1 MKKKVLSLIL
11 AVTMVLSAIGCGGEV
26 EEQNPLVEEQ
36 STSVAEQNTPEPE
49 QSTPAAEQNTPEPEQ
64 NTPSVTVEEDSWA
77 VYWYL
82 CGSDLESGGGFATGD
97 LMELLEVT
105 LPENVT
111 VVIETGGSTVWQND
125 VIDATKLQRWV
136 YNTEG
141 LTLVDEQ
148 PSASMGEAQTLAD
161 FLSYAKTNFPAEKT
175 AVVFWNHGGGSVTGA
190 AFDELYGFDSLTLG
204 EMYAAFSSVWEPS
217 EETQPLELIGFDTCL
232 MATVDVAYTFYDIAK
247 YLVAS
252 EETEPANGWYYS
264 RWVGALAQNPTMDGA
279 ELGKTI
285 CDAYYE
291 GCVEV
296 GTQDNTTLSL
306 TDLSKV
312 GPLLEAYENFG
323 AEALTAACTDP
334 AFFSQFG
341 RVAAQSENYG
351 GNTKEQGYTNMV
363 DLGHMARQCTGFLPS
378 SQDVL
383 DALNDCVL
391 YQVGGQYRTEATG
404 LSCYYSYNGDVED
417 FNGYAGQGV
426 GQAFKYFY
434 SYELTGEL
442 DDTGME
448 YISEMNIEE
457 LPEIQN
463 LTTMGWDGIALDLD
477 DQGCAFMTL
486 GTEANNILAG
496 IGFALYYVDEEN
508 DVMMLLGTD
517 NDLIADWDNGVFTDN
532 FRGVWGSIDGNLV
545 YMELSF
551 EGEDYNLYSVPV
563 LINGEEFNLQVVYD
577 FSLEQWGILGA
588 RQGID
593 ENGMAD
599 KEMRLLQV
607 EDEIT
612 TIWYMA
618 TYSGEDEF
626 EPYTVQ
632 SFTVTEDTAFA
643 EMPLPD
649 GSYSMVFEMRDAMGN
664 YAYSDAVTFDCVDGE
679 ITTTVYED

>member
-264 RWVGALAQNPTMDGA
+264 RWVGALAQNPAMDGA

-334 AFFSQFG
+334 A
-341 RVAAQSENYG
+341 
-351 GNTKEQGYTNMV
+351 
-363 DLGHMARQCTGFLPS
+363 
-378 SQDVL
+378 
-383 DALNDCVL
+383 
-391 YQVGGQYRTEATG
+391 
-404 LSCYYSYNGDVED
+404 
-417 FNGYAGQGV
+417 
-426 GQAFKYFY
+426 
-434 SYELTGEL
+434 
-442 DDTGME
+442 
-448 YISEMNIEE
+448 
-457 LPEIQN
+457 
-463 LTTMGWDGIALDLD
+463 
-477 DQGCAFMTL
+477 
-486 GTEANNILAG
+486 
-496 IGFALYYVDEEN
+496 
-508 DVMMLLGTD
+508 
-517 NDLIADWDNGVFTDN
+517 
-532 FRGVWGSIDGNLV
+532 
-545 YMELSF
+545 
-551 EGEDYNLYSVPV
+551 
-563 LINGEEFNLQVVYD
+563 
-577 FSLEQWGILGA
+577 
-588 RQGID
+588 
-593 ENGMAD
+593 
-599 KEMRLLQV
+599 
-607 EDEIT
+607 
-612 TIWYMA
+612 
-618 TYSGEDEF
+618 
-626 EPYTVQ
+626 
-632 SFTVTEDTAFA
+632 
-643 EMPLPD
+643 
-649 GSYSMVFEMRDAMGN
+649 
-664 YAYSDAVTFDCVDGE
+664 
-679 ITTTVYED
+679 